1 MSLKNMKMDKSFIH
15 KLEDITKNIR
25 KLQISKQPLL
35 SNIFENIQ
43 NSEKSIYYLKNT
55 SNHGSVNS
63 NNSHENLVKK
73 VLIDNGFIE
82 SNEINI
88 KRNQL
93 DDKINKPE
101 EISLK
106 SGEFIEQPFGT
117 QNNPDFLVKLNKKSV
132 IAIECK
138 SSKGGKPQYN
148 SGGITSYFIYIFSSK
163 SNKSSDTTFYMG
175 SSIQSFEID
184 DEIKKHILKLK
195 EMDILINQKLKE
207 LDVKNRGIGFYSRPM
222 IVQNGNRSKT
232 NYFEH
237 EDRKSCE
244 NEVIKFLKDQENLIH
259 NKSNILKVSTNSEK
273 KEILV
278 SNFFNK
284 PRHSPRLKEI
294 LSLKNDSDFEYHINY
309 FRSRL
314 TKKSDIE

>member
-1 MSLKNMKMDKSFIH
+1 MDESFIH

-25 KLQISKQPLL
+25 KLQISKQPSL
-35 SNIFENIQ
+35 SNVFENIQ
-43 NSEKSIYYLKNT
+43 NNKKSIYYLKNT
-55 SNHGSVNS
+55 SDYGSVNT

-82 SNEINI
+82 INEINI

-93 DDKINKPE
+93 DDKINKPD

-138 SSKGGKPQYN
+138 SSKSGKPQYN
-148 SGGITSYFIYIFSSK
+148 SGGITPYFIYIFSSK
-163 SNKSSDTTFYMG
+163 SKKCNDTTFYMG
-175 SSIQSFEID
+175 SSIQSFEIYN
-184 DEIKKHILKLK
+184 EIKKHILKLK
-195 EMDILINQKLKE
+195 EMDIIINQKLKK
-207 LDVKNRGIGFYSRPM
+207 LDIKNRGISFYSRPM
-222 IVQNGNRSKT
+222 IIQNGNRSIT

-237 EDRKSCE
+237 KDRKLCE
-244 NEVIKFLKDQENLIH
+244 DNVIKFLKNQENLIN
-259 NKSNILKVSTNSEK
+259 NKLYESDISTNSEK
-273 KEILV
+273 NSDDFGKTKHNLQ
-278 SNFFNK
+278 
-284 PRHSPRLKEI
+284 LKEI
-294 LSLKNDSDFEYHINY
+294 LSLENDSDFENHVNY

-314 TKKSDIE
+314 IKKSGD